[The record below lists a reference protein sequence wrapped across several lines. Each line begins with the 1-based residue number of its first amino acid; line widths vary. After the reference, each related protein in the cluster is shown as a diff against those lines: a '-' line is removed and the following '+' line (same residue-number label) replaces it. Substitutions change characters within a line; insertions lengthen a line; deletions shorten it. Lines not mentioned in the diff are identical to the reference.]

1 MILKLLILDIDG
13 VLTDGTKVYD
23 VDHKPVYKKF
33 MCKDFTAI
41 KRFMAAG
48 VKVIMISGY
57 NYNKTMAEK
66 RNIDFYC
73 TRDKEDGLDKS
84 LWLNEFK
91 TKYKIDYDDMMFVGD
106 DYFDYQMFQK
116 LKHTACPSDVPLA
129 IKDSAFIKL
138 KSKGGEGCI
147 VELYDICQ
155 TLNYIKSVTID
166 KVIELDKLEQTTAE
180 MR

>member
-1 MILKLLILDIDG
+1 MKLKLLILDVDG

-23 VDHKPVYKKF
+23 IDHRPIYKKF

-41 KRFMAAG
+41 KRFSAAG
-48 VKVIMISGY
+48 VKVIMISGD

-73 TRDKEDGLDKS
+73 TRDKQDGLDKS

-91 TKYKIDYDDMMFVGD
+91 NKYEVEYNEMLFVGD

-116 LKHTACPSDVPLA
+116 LLYTACPSDSPLTIRDA
-129 IKDSAFIKL
+129 AFIKL
-138 KSKGGEGCI
+138 KRKGGEGCI
-147 VELYDICQ
+147 VELYDVCQ
-155 TLNYIKSVTID
+155 TLNYINGTTID
-166 KVIELDKLEQTTAE
+166 KVIELDKLEQSTAE